1 MLINGTELGKMCT
14 IIFRGYQINAQNLDN
29 IITDNPEITP
39 YRIINISDL
48 TNEGFIVDGL
58 TPVVIEDISK
68 VQKFLLEDGDIVLT
82 AKNTTIKCAVYEQK
96 NDIKTILSGNL
107 IAIRTNKKVL
117 NPFYL
122 KTFLDSETGKAQ
134 LSSIQT
140 GTSIKTITPKNLE
153 KMEVS
158 LLPKTD
164 QDELATKYV
173 KKLGEVKELINKY
186 VSTMNEIEHIYD
198 DSIEIIPN

>member
-1 MLINGTELGKMCT
+1 MVYADLHVHTNYSDGTHSIEEVIRLAKN
-14 IIFRGYQINAQNLDN
+14 RGIKVVA
-29 IITDNPEITP
+29 ITDHDTL
-39 YRIINISDL
+39 YHYD
-48 TNEGFIVDGL
+48 
-58 TPVVIEDISK
+58 K
-68 VQKFLLEDGDIVLT
+68 VKKICE
-82 AKNTTIKCAVYEQK
+82 KN
-96 NDIKTILSGNL
+96 NIKTILSGNL

-173 KKLGEVKELINKY
+173 KKIGEVKELINKY
-186 VSTMNEIEHIYD
+186 VSVMNEIEHIYD
-198 DSIEIIPN
+198 ESIEIIPD